1 MICHISHICM
11 FTALSLVLFQFYKGG
26 RFLLPALPSTTRRS
40 SGAIWSIV
48 SFCLY
53 IYCQIHTYIVKLPAQ
68 CFTVCWLKWSLQQ
81 SNFLQCSWPAGSLRV
96 VAENLDRCCWNFELV
111 ISAGL
116 MCSAKPSVNWFPD
129 RLSARRSPSAYRP
142 RLLHPHPPVCC
153 LWDPPLQGQEV
164 TGSHTCGFIGGEW
177 KERVIFF
184 KTINSVQESQSS
196 SSCGLA
202 FLLAYWC

>member
-26 RFLLPALPSTTRRS
+26 RLSLPALPSTTRRS

-81 SNFLQCSWPAGSLRV
+81 SNFLQCSWPAGCSQSRCWEPGQVLLELWVGHQRRTDVFSQAISQLISWQIERAPFSFSVSATAAAPSSSSLLSMRST
-96 VAENLDRCCWNFELV
+96 
-111 ISAGL
+111 SAG
-116 MCSAKPSVNWFPD
+116 
-129 RLSARRSPSAYRP
+129 
-142 RLLHPHPPVCC
+142 
-153 LWDPPLQGQEV
+153 
-164 TGSHTCGFIGGEW
+164 TGSDRKSHLWFHRRRM
-177 KERVIFF
+177 ERKSDFF

-202 FLLAYWC
+202 FLLVYWC